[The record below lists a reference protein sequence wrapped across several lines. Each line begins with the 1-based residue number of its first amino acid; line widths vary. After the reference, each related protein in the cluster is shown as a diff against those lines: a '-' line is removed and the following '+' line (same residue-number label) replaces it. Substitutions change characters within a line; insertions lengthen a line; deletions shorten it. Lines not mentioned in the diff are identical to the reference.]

1 MTNEP
6 RINDRIRAREVRLI
20 GADGSQLGI
29 KSLPEALS
37 LARELELDLVEV
49 ADKAIPPVVRIMD
62 FGKYKYEASQRVKES
77 RKHQASNALK
87 EMKYRP
93 KIGKADFDTKTRL
106 VEKFLGEGHKVKVTI
121 MFRGREVY
129 HPELGRRI
137 LDNVAEAVGHVGR
150 VEVASKL
157 DGRNMTMVLTPDRKA
172 QAAHTAQRRKADVSD
187 GAGPSGDPSVSS
199 ASGDGTESSGAGPSG
214 ATTSG
219 VTTSG
224 TAGVRPGPAPRPQA
238 DRPSPNGG
246 DRAPESAP
254 AS

>member
-1 MTNEP
+1 VTNEP